1 VWGED
6 GEDLVV
12 QAGEIFHAVLEVA
25 HVAEEVFGEF
35 FDGFYGWSG
44 SERGTGGGVGHLVVV
59 WRGGYC
65 WGGGMAGD
73 EGGN

>member
-1 VWGED
+1 
-6 GEDLVV
+6 V

-35 FDGFYGWSG
+35 FDGFYGG
-44 SERGTGGGVGHLVVV
+44 GGGKRGAGGGVGHLVVV